1 MPSNLDFD
9 STSQFRDSILNR
21 TLQQPNGPQTF
32 TSSAYSVESLSD
44 HSNVDQGDVDDNLST
59 YLSVPQNSN
68 TFTTENFS
76 TVETLRNLTRID
88 DLGLYPEYFVQG
100 SYSNLISIMTTDN
113 YDNESRLMKFAARH
127 IRENKQGPV
136 LARIT
141 QNLVAATYGRVRL
154 IDALEGN
161 LATAVNIVTG
171 KEGLIEKNFKVTV
184 AKTIAGKAIDF
195 LQTVAGVEFPWSEIP
210 GDYLTNPRRPT
221 VNRPEAQTGLGAIIQ
236 DVTGALGSLIG
247 IQRRPKLS
255 RKPSDLMIEYL
266 GSGQKDILFDNLSYS
281 TYAPNYTKTA
291 RSQQSSKLFTFI
303 DKVGDAINDVLG
315 MGAPRGVAYIGD
327 DRGEDVKYAMGDFND
342 NIVRSS
348 YYLSLMFDPVQT
360 QLFER
365 QRSVV
370 EGGQIGGRLTWYSS
384 KSKNKLGESNLEYQ
398 VERSQLEESLSTKY
412 GFRSDSI
419 LGKTQELLE
428 TMPSDGGAARS
439 HVANA
444 IDQTS
449 RIFREG
455 NVMMSRGSA
464 VKYVD
469 KFGEESGVEYC
480 RVWTKDDP
488 YMNMSDTMKRTGNIR
503 KFDSSV
509 MSKPWNLNMAPMSN
523 GEGSFEGSTNIVES
537 TFGDGYMAKKYMF
550 SLENLAWKTST
561 LPGFTYTD
569 LPFCE
574 RGPNGGRVMWFPP
587 YDIKVSEQNN
597 ARWESNVFLG
607 RPEPIYTYQSTERS
621 GQISFKV
628 VVDHPSI
635 LNLLVTKVF
644 KGMSDEES
652 DNYINAFFAGCEELD
667 FYELIRTYTT
677 LTKEDIGSIQK
688 YLEADNPDKESITK
702 YKVEVDDSEYETPD
716 LSPIEQAPE
725 KTLINL
731 YFRND
736 FPKIGSSAVT
746 SPNTYTDEYTRY
758 VGNRGSATGT
768 PADGT
773 YMKDLVNGLDMVF
786 TAPLT
791 VNKKNDIKNIFGK
804 TEGITGSTSDY
815 ALVRDKIDKGFDRLV
830 DNKATYDS
838 KLTSIKS
845 RIEGGELKDVLI
857 KIFTSTSSVAD
868 NNYNVKLSARRA
880 HSVFIDVMKKIQ
892 KNSKDYGE
900 DFSKVVPPSGVPS
913 VSQTLGYTFE
923 ELGYEGIEG
932 GLRIGYSANGETV
945 SKEENLFGGGSVP
958 VNCHKDE
965 IRSNSALK
973 RTAPVTFYCRHA
985 TVEMVETPIDKLP
998 DLPDDPKV
1006 KLTPDGT
1013 IEPPKVKKPPINEMK
1028 KIIMKTLSECYYF
1041 KALEE
1046 DSPVTF
1052 KSLTEKLKYFH
1063 PAFHSTTPEGLNARL
1078 TFLLQCVR
1086 PGDTI
1091 PLKGIADN
1099 NDLNARNTSF
1109 GPPPICVVRIGD
1121 FYHSKIAIRDVN
1133 INYDEGVWDLNPEGI
1148 GVQPMIA
1155 NVTLQVNF
1163 IGGQGLDK
1171 PVERLQN
1178 ALSSNFFANT
1188 EMYDPRSIGTS
1199 NIDGKDPEEFTKEFL
1214 EQLQSAGSNSQ
1225 TPDGEPL
1232 EENEIKQ
1239 GVYIGGSGETL
1250 SYGEIVSGLNTDIES
1265 YFNTYKESYNTILK
1279 QYGPHIHSLVFSP
1292 DYRKINKYDV
1302 NTSTTST
1309 REITMFGEF
1318 DKIRTLDLFLIEL
1331 KTKLVTAIELEDV
1344 STMFKFHRFLNNP
1357 KMERSN
1363 ELLKPALRKIVEDK
1377 LDSLLENEAIKS
1389 IKAARNLVIINLD
1402 KVNYLTKYVSD
1413 GMIVEGNATQAN
1425 LSGFTYE
1432 SVYSEIDH
1440 MMDYFDKNYDKF
1452 EKKLDTT
1459 YNFNSLSVDVD
1470 TLSEILSL
1478 LLGGTPESIEDIKKV
1493 YEVDTTLFPPNIK
1506 NKIDRKVD
1514 KFFDETKEERIRLSK
1529 WKPKK
1534 NSSDLNFNVID
1545 TVPITDSSQQDT
1557 LTKVHST
1564 IGELG
1569 SKLNHFKNE

>member
-44 HSNVDQGDVDDNLST
+44 HSNLDQGDVDDNLST

-76 TVETLRNLTRID
+76 TVENLRNLTRID

-266 GSGQKDILFDNLSYS
+266 GSGQKDVLFDNLSYS

-360 QLFER
+360 ALFER

-370 EGGQIGGRLTWYSS
+370 EGGQIGGKLTWYSS
-384 KSKNKLGESNLEYQ
+384 KSQNKLGEGNLEYQ

-652 DNYINAFFAGCEELD
+652 DNYINAFFAGCKELD

-677 LTKEDIGSIQK
+677 LTKEDIGSIKK
-688 YLEADNPDKESITK
+688 YLEADNPDTESITK
-702 YKVEVDDSEYETPD
+702 YKVEVDDSDYGTPD

-736 FPKIGSSAVT
+736 YPKGGGVT
-746 SPNTYTDEYTRY
+746 SVTTFTQEYDSY
-758 VGNRGSATGT
+758 IGNRGPATG
-768 PADGT
+768 PPPDQT

-815 ALVRDKIDKGFDRLV
+815 ALVRDKIDKGFNRLV

-880 HSVFIDVMKKIQ
+880 HSVFKDVMKKIQ
-892 KNSKDYGE
+892 KNSKNYGD
-900 DFSKVVPPSGVPS
+900 DFSKVVPSSGVPS

-932 GLRIGYSANGETV
+932 GVRIGYSANGETV

-958 VNCHKDE
+958 VDCHKNE

-985 TVEMVETPIDKLP
+985 TVELLETPIDKLP

>member
-1 MPSNLDFD
+1 
-9 STSQFRDSILNR
+9 
-21 TLQQPNGPQTF
+21 
-32 TSSAYSVESLSD
+32 
-44 HSNVDQGDVDDNLST
+44 
-59 YLSVPQNSN
+59 
-68 TFTTENFS
+68 
-76 TVETLRNLTRID
+76 
-88 DLGLYPEYFVQG
+88 
-100 SYSNLISIMTTDN
+100 
-113 YDNESRLMKFAARH
+113 
-127 IRENKQGPV
+127 
-136 LARIT
+136 
-141 QNLVAATYGRVRL
+141 
-154 IDALEGN
+154 
-161 LATAVNIVTG
+161 
-171 KEGLIEKNFKVTV
+171 
-184 AKTIAGKAIDF
+184 
-195 LQTVAGVEFPWSEIP
+195 
-210 GDYLTNPRRPT
+210 
-221 VNRPEAQTGLGAIIQ
+221 
-236 DVTGALGSLIG
+236 
-247 IQRRPKLS
+247 
-255 RKPSDLMIEYL
+255 
-266 GSGQKDILFDNLSYS
+266 
-281 TYAPNYTKTA
+281 
-291 RSQQSSKLFTFI
+291 
-303 DKVGDAINDVLG
+303 
-315 MGAPRGVAYIGD
+315 
-327 DRGEDVKYAMGDFND
+327 
-342 NIVRSS
+342 
-348 YYLSLMFDPVQT
+348 
-360 QLFER
+360 
-365 QRSVV
+365 
-370 EGGQIGGRLTWYSS
+370 
-384 KSKNKLGESNLEYQ
+384 
-398 VERSQLEESLSTKY
+398 
-412 GFRSDSI
+412 
-419 LGKTQELLE
+419 
-428 TMPSDGGAARS
+428 
-439 HVANA
+439 
-444 IDQTS
+444 
-449 RIFREG
+449 
-455 NVMMSRGSA
+455 
-464 VKYVD
+464 
-469 KFGEESGVEYC
+469 
-480 RVWTKDDP
+480 
-488 YMNMSDTMKRTGNIR
+488 MSDTMKRTGNIR

-652 DNYINAFFAGCEELD
+652 DNYINAFFAGCKELD

-736 FPKIGSSAVT
+736 YPKIGSSAVT
-746 SPNTYTDEYTRY
+746 SPVPYTEEYTRY
-758 VGNRGSATGT
+758 VGNRGPATG
-768 PADGT
+768 PPPDQT

-791 VNKKNDIKNIFGK
+791 VNKKNDIENMFGK
-804 TEGITGSTSDY
+804 SEGITGSTSDY
-815 ALVRDKIDKGFDRLV
+815 ALVRDKIDKGFNRLV
-830 DNKATYDS
+830 DNKATYDG

-845 RIEGGELKDVLI
+845 RIESGELKDVLI

-900 DFSKVVPPSGVPS
+900 DFSKVVPSSGVPS

-1099 NDLNARNTSF
+1099 NDINARNTSF

-1459 YNFNSLSVDVD
+1459 YDFNSLSVDVD

>member
-1 MPSNLDFD
+1 MPSYLDFD
-9 STSQFRDSILNR
+9 STSQFRNSILAR

-32 TSSAYSVESLSD
+32 TSSAYSVENLND
-44 HSNVDQGDVDDNLST
+44 HSNTDQGDVDDNIST

-68 TFTTENFS
+68 TFTTENFN
-76 TVETLRNLTRID
+76 TVENLRNLTRID
-88 DLGLYPEYFVQG
+88 NLGLYPEYFVQG

-113 YDNESRLMKFAARH
+113 YDSESRLMRFAARH
-127 IRENKQGPV
+127 IKENKQGPV

-161 LATAVNIVTG
+161 LSTAVNIVTG
-171 KEGLIEKNFKVTV
+171 REGLIEKNYKVTV
-184 AKTIAGKAIDF
+184 AKTVAGKAIDF

-221 VNRPEAQTGLGAIIQ
+221 VNRPEAQTGLGAILQ

-266 GSGQKDILFDNLSYS
+266 GSGQKDVLFDNLSYS

-291 RSQQSSKLFTFI
+291 RSQQSSKLFSFI

-315 MGAPRGVAYIGD
+315 QGAPRGVAYIGD

-365 QRSVV
+365 QRSLV

-384 KSKNKLGESNLEYQ
+384 KSQNKLGEGNLEYN
-398 VERSQLEESLSTKY
+398 VERSQLEESLSTNY

-444 IDQTS
+444 MDQTS

-455 NVMMSRGSA
+455 NVMLSRGSA

-509 MSKPWNLNMAPMSN
+509 MTTPWNLNMAPMSN
-523 GEGSFEGSTNIVES
+523 GEGSFEGSTNILPLE
-537 TFGDGYMAKKYMF
+537 GGGYVAKKYMF

-597 ARWESNVFLG
+597 ARWESNIFLG

-635 LNLLVTKVF
+635 LNLLVSKVF

-652 DNYINAFFAGCEELD
+652 DNYINAFFAGCKELD

-677 LTKEDIGSIQK
+677 LTKDDIKTIK
-688 YLEADNPDKESITK
+688 DYLEADNPDTESITK
-702 YKVEVDDSEYETPD
+702 YKVEVDDSEVETPD
-716 LSPIEQAPE
+716 LSPIEQKVEVE
-725 KTLINL
+725 KINL
-731 YFRND
+731 YFKND
-736 FPKIGSSAVT
+736 FPRAGSSAVT
-746 SPNTYTDEYTRY
+746 CGTTFTQEYESY
-758 VGNRGSATGT
+758 VGNSGSTVN
-768 PADGT
+768 PSDRT
-773 YMKDLVNGLDMVF
+773 YMKDLENGLDLVF
-786 TAPLT
+786 SSPLT
-791 VNKKNDIKNIFGK
+791 ASKKNDIKVLFGRSDV
-804 TEGITGSTSDY
+804 TGTTDDRNLVKSKIEAGFQRLSSDY
-815 ALVRDKIDKGFDRLV
+815 QKYEGKV
-830 DNKATYDS
+830 N
-838 KLTSIKS
+838 SIKE
-845 RIEGGELKDVLI
+845 RIKNGELKDVTI
-857 KIFTSTSSVAD
+857 KIYTSTSSIAD
-868 NNYNVKLSARRA
+868 NDYNVKLSARRA
-880 HSVFIDVMKKIQ
+880 HSIFKDVMKGI
-892 KNSKDYGE
+892 SGDEHGD
-900 DFSKVVPPSGVPS
+900 DFSTIVPPSGQGS
-913 VSQTLGYTFE
+913 VTQKLSYSFE
-923 ELGYEGIEG
+923 ELGFEGVEG
-932 GLRIGYSANGETV
+932 GLFIGYVGNGEDVVKT
-945 SKEENLFGGGSVP
+945 ENIYGGGD
-958 VNCHKDE
+958 VNIDCHSDE
-965 IRSNSALK
+965 IKSNSALK

-985 TVEMVETPIDKLP
+985 TVEFEETPIDKYP
-998 DLPDDPKV
+998 DPPETPKV
-1006 KLTPDGT
+1006 KLTPDGK
-1013 IEPPKVKKPPINEMK
+1013 IEPPTVKKPPINEMK

-1041 KALEE
+1041 KVMEE

-1063 PAFHSTTPEGLNARL
+1063 PAFHSTTPEGLNSRL

-1099 NDLNARNTSF
+1099 NDINARNTSF

-1121 FYHSKIAIRDVN
+1121 FYHSKVVVRDVN

-1163 IGGQGLDK
+1163 IGGQGLEK

-1214 EQLQSAGSNSQ
+1214 ESLQTASTSNSI
-1225 TPDGEPL
+1225 PEAEDIV
-1232 EENEIKQ
+1232 ENEITQ
-1239 GVYIGGSGETL
+1239 GKFIGGSGETL
-1250 SYGEIVSGLNTDIES
+1250 SYGEIITELNSDIPS
-1265 YFNTYKESYNTILK
+1265 YFETYVTSYNNVLK
-1279 QYGPHIHSLVFSP
+1279 EFGPYIHSLAFSP
-1292 DYRKINKYDV
+1292 DYRKINKFDV
-1302 NTSTTST
+1302 NTTTASS

-1318 DKIRTLDLFLIEL
+1318 DKIRTLDIFLIQL
-1331 KTKLVTAIELEDV
+1331 KTKLVTSIETEDV
-1344 STMFKFHRFLNNP
+1344 STMFKFHRFLNDP

-1363 ELLKPALRKIVEDK
+1363 EILRPKLRKLVEDK
-1377 LDSLLENEAIKS
+1377 LDSLLTNES
-1389 IKAARNLVIINLD
+1389 IANLKGKRNRITNNLD
-1402 KVNYLTKYVSD
+1402 KINYLTEYVSD
-1413 GMIVEGNATQAN
+1413 GKINEGNATQAN

-1432 SVYSEIDH
+1432 TVYSEIDH

-1452 EKKLDTT
+1452 EKKIDTT
-1459 YNFNSLSVDVD
+1459 YDFNNLSMDVD
-1470 TLSEILSL
+1470 TLNEILSL
-1478 LLGGTPESIEDIKKV
+1478 LLYGSESKLKKI
-1493 YEVDTTLFPPNIK
+1493 YEVDTTLFPTNIK
-1506 NKIDRKVD
+1506 NKIDKKID

-1534 NSSDLNFNVID
+1534 NSSDLTFNVID
-1545 TVPITDSSQQDT
+1545 EVPITDDTQKET
-1557 LTKVHST
+1557 LTKVHSSK
-1564 IGELG
+1564 GELG
-1569 SKLNHFKNE
+1569 SKLNHYKP

>member
-1 MPSNLDFD
+1 
-9 STSQFRDSILNR
+9 
-21 TLQQPNGPQTF
+21 
-32 TSSAYSVESLSD
+32 
-44 HSNVDQGDVDDNLST
+44 
-59 YLSVPQNSN
+59 
-68 TFTTENFS
+68 
-76 TVETLRNLTRID
+76 
-88 DLGLYPEYFVQG
+88 
-100 SYSNLISIMTTDN
+100 
-113 YDNESRLMKFAARH
+113 
-127 IRENKQGPV
+127 
-136 LARIT
+136 
-141 QNLVAATYGRVRL
+141 
-154 IDALEGN
+154 
-161 LATAVNIVTG
+161 
-171 KEGLIEKNFKVTV
+171 
-184 AKTIAGKAIDF
+184 
-195 LQTVAGVEFPWSEIP
+195 
-210 GDYLTNPRRPT
+210 
-221 VNRPEAQTGLGAIIQ
+221 
-236 DVTGALGSLIG
+236 
-247 IQRRPKLS
+247 
-255 RKPSDLMIEYL
+255 
-266 GSGQKDILFDNLSYS
+266 
-281 TYAPNYTKTA
+281 
-291 RSQQSSKLFTFI
+291 
-303 DKVGDAINDVLG
+303 
-315 MGAPRGVAYIGD
+315 
-327 DRGEDVKYAMGDFND
+327 
-342 NIVRSS
+342 
-348 YYLSLMFDPVQT
+348 
-360 QLFER
+360 
-365 QRSVV
+365 
-370 EGGQIGGRLTWYSS
+370 
-384 KSKNKLGESNLEYQ
+384 
-398 VERSQLEESLSTKY
+398 
-412 GFRSDSI
+412 
-419 LGKTQELLE
+419 
-428 TMPSDGGAARS
+428 
-439 HVANA
+439 
-444 IDQTS
+444 
-449 RIFREG
+449 
-455 NVMMSRGSA
+455 
-464 VKYVD
+464 
-469 KFGEESGVEYC
+469 
-480 RVWTKDDP
+480 
-488 YMNMSDTMKRTGNIR
+488 
-503 KFDSSV
+503 
-509 MSKPWNLNMAPMSN
+509 
-523 GEGSFEGSTNIVES
+523 
-537 TFGDGYMAKKYMF
+537 
-550 SLENLAWKTST
+550 
-561 LPGFTYTD
+561 
-569 LPFCE
+569 
-574 RGPNGGRVMWFPP
+574 MWFPP

-607 RPEPIYTYQSTERS
+607 RPEPIYTYQSTERA

-677 LTKEDIGSIQK
+677 LTKEDIGSIKK

-702 YKVEVDDSEYETPD
+702 FKVEVDDSEYETPD
-716 LSPIEQAPE
+716 LSPIEQSPE

-736 FPKIGSSAVT
+736 YPRVGSSAVT
-746 SPNTYTDEYTRY
+746 SPNAYTDEYSRY
-758 VGNRGSATGT
+758 IANRGPATGT
-768 PADGT
+768 PPDGT

-804 TEGITGSTSDY
+804 SEGITGSTSDY
-815 ALVRDKIDKGFDRLV
+815 ALVRDKIDKGFNRLV
-830 DNKATYDS
+830 DNKATYDK

-845 RIEGGELKDVLI
+845 RIESGELKDVLI

-880 HSVFIDVMKKIQ
+880 HSVFMDVMEKIR
-892 KNSKDYGE
+892 KNSKDYGD
-900 DFSKVVPPSGVPS
+900 DFSKVVPSSGVPS
-913 VSQTLGYTFE
+913 VSQKLSYSFE

-945 SKEENLFGGGSVP
+945 SKQENLFGGGSLS
-958 VNCHKDE
+958 VNCHEDE

-998 DLPDDPKV
+998 DLPEDPKV

-1046 DSPVTF
+1046 DSPTTF

-1099 NDLNARNTSF
+1099 NDINARNTSF

-1250 SYGEIVSGLNTDIES
+1250 SYGEIISGLNTDIES
-1265 YFNTYKESYNTILK
+1265 YFNTYKESYNTVLTEF
-1279 QYGPHIHSLVFSP
+1279 GPHIHSLAFSP

-1331 KTKLVTAIELEDV
+1331 KTKLVTSIESEDV
-1344 STMFKFHRFLNNP
+1344 STMFKFHRFLNDP

-1363 ELLKPALRKIVEDK
+1363 ELLKPVLRKLVEDK
-1377 LDSLLENEAIKS
+1377 LDSLLTNEAIKN
-1389 IKAARNLVIINLD
+1389 IKSARNKVIINLD

-1452 EKKLDTT
+1452 EKKIDTT

-1478 LLGGTPESIEDIKKV
+1478 LLSGSETTIKET
-1493 YEVDTTLFPPNIK
+1493 YGVDTTLFPTNIK
-1506 NKIDRKVD
+1506 NKIDGKVD
-1514 KFFDETKEERIRLSK
+1514 KFFEETKEERIRLSK

-1534 NSSDLNFNVID
+1534 NSSQLEFSVID
-1545 TVPITDSSQQDT
+1545 TVPITDSSQQET

>member
-1 MPSNLDFD
+1 
-9 STSQFRDSILNR
+9 
-21 TLQQPNGPQTF
+21 
-32 TSSAYSVESLSD
+32 
-44 HSNVDQGDVDDNLST
+44 
-59 YLSVPQNSN
+59 
-68 TFTTENFS
+68 
-76 TVETLRNLTRID
+76 
-88 DLGLYPEYFVQG
+88 
-100 SYSNLISIMTTDN
+100 
-113 YDNESRLMKFAARH
+113 
-127 IRENKQGPV
+127 
-136 LARIT
+136 
-141 QNLVAATYGRVRL
+141 
-154 IDALEGN
+154 
-161 LATAVNIVTG
+161 
-171 KEGLIEKNFKVTV
+171 
-184 AKTIAGKAIDF
+184 
-195 LQTVAGVEFPWSEIP
+195 
-210 GDYLTNPRRPT
+210 
-221 VNRPEAQTGLGAIIQ
+221 
-236 DVTGALGSLIG
+236 
-247 IQRRPKLS
+247 
-255 RKPSDLMIEYL
+255 
-266 GSGQKDILFDNLSYS
+266 
-281 TYAPNYTKTA
+281 
-291 RSQQSSKLFTFI
+291 
-303 DKVGDAINDVLG
+303 
-315 MGAPRGVAYIGD
+315 
-327 DRGEDVKYAMGDFND
+327 
-342 NIVRSS
+342 
-348 YYLSLMFDPVQT
+348 
-360 QLFER
+360 
-365 QRSVV
+365 
-370 EGGQIGGRLTWYSS
+370 
-384 KSKNKLGESNLEYQ
+384 
-398 VERSQLEESLSTKY
+398 
-412 GFRSDSI
+412 
-419 LGKTQELLE
+419 
-428 TMPSDGGAARS
+428 
-439 HVANA
+439 
-444 IDQTS
+444 
-449 RIFREG
+449 
-455 NVMMSRGSA
+455 
-464 VKYVD
+464 
-469 KFGEESGVEYC
+469 
-480 RVWTKDDP
+480 
-488 YMNMSDTMKRTGNIR
+488 
-503 KFDSSV
+503 
-509 MSKPWNLNMAPMSN
+509 
-523 GEGSFEGSTNIVES
+523 
-537 TFGDGYMAKKYMF
+537 
-550 SLENLAWKTST
+550 
-561 LPGFTYTD
+561 
-569 LPFCE
+569 
-574 RGPNGGRVMWFPP
+574 
-587 YDIKVSEQNN
+587 
-597 ARWESNVFLG
+597 
-607 RPEPIYTYQSTERS
+607 
-621 GQISFKV
+621 
-628 VVDHPSI
+628 
-635 LNLLVTKVF
+635 
-644 KGMSDEES
+644 
-652 DNYINAFFAGCEELD
+652 
-667 FYELIRTYTT
+667 
-677 LTKEDIGSIQK
+677 
-688 YLEADNPDKESITK
+688 
-702 YKVEVDDSEYETPD
+702 
-716 LSPIEQAPE
+716 
-725 KTLINL
+725 
-731 YFRND
+731 
-736 FPKIGSSAVT
+736 
-746 SPNTYTDEYTRY
+746 
-758 VGNRGSATGT
+758 
-768 PADGT
+768 
-773 YMKDLVNGLDMVF
+773 
-786 TAPLT
+786 
-791 VNKKNDIKNIFGK
+791 
-804 TEGITGSTSDY
+804 
-815 ALVRDKIDKGFDRLV
+815 
-830 DNKATYDS
+830 
-838 KLTSIKS
+838 
-845 RIEGGELKDVLI
+845 
-857 KIFTSTSSVAD
+857 
-868 NNYNVKLSARRA
+868 
-880 HSVFIDVMKKIQ
+880 
-892 KNSKDYGE
+892 
-900 DFSKVVPPSGVPS
+900 
-913 VSQTLGYTFE
+913 
-923 ELGYEGIEG
+923 
-932 GLRIGYSANGETV
+932 
-945 SKEENLFGGGSVP
+945 
-958 VNCHKDE
+958 
-965 IRSNSALK
+965 
-973 RTAPVTFYCRHA
+973 
-985 TVEMVETPIDKLP
+985 MVETPIDKLP

-1099 NDLNARNTSF
+1099 NDINARNTSF

-1440 MMDYFDKNYDKF
+1440 VKDYFDKNYDKF

-1459 YNFNSLSVDVD
+1459 YEVNSLSVDVA